1 MIFMRWEPFSA
12 YLGSQILYVVR
23 FPVEASLFYLPVAG
37 VLNFVT
43 YSRNGEKR
51 AISALLLRSFQ
62 QPLTLGATSQL
73 SFILSIY
80 EGFQCLKSVR
90 KLYITNLGT
99 SNLTN
104 YAYRTKYWTILSTL
118 SGHRG

>member
-23 FPVEASLFYLPVAG
+23 FPVEASLFYLPVSG

-51 AISALLLRSFQ
+51 AISALLFTLFSTASHAGGDFSTKFYPIHLRRF
-62 QPLTLGATSQL
+62 
-73 SFILSIY
+73 
-80 EGFQCLKSVR
+80 SVPQ
-90 KLYITNLGT
+90 
-99 SNLTN
+99 
-104 YAYRTKYWTILSTL
+104 AW
-118 SGHRG
+118 